1 MEPNNLVLIESPK
14 KSSFD
19 IFLEIMDLFV
29 TRIFFKK
36 NANWLADKKPAKG
49 LA

>member
-1 MEPNNLVLIESPK
+1 MEPNNLLLIESPK
-14 KSSFD
+14 KSAFD
-19 IFLEIMDLFV
+19 IFLEILDLFV
-29 TRIFFKK
+29 PRIFFK